1 MPTEREYFEEIRE
14 QTFSK
19 ARLDRLEIIL
29 PSPNQI
35 QLDIDRPW
43 SGEKSRLETY
53 SEVSLIIHNRDKRK
67 RQVLDRLLQEMAP
80 VRWEAWKSNGGN
92 SHVQITFWRTFE
104 PLEKV
109 TLQAILGSDS
119 MRELLNFRR
128 VLCGADDPIAL
139 FCPPGRKLVAL
150 NQTL

>member
-1 MPTEREYFEEIRE
+1 MPSEREYFEEIRD

-19 ARLDRLEIIL
+19 ARQEGLEIVL

-43 SGEKSRLETY
+43 TAEKFYLQTY
-53 SEVSLIIHNRDKRK
+53 SQVSLLIHNRDNRK
-67 RQVLDRLLQEMAP
+67 RQLVDRLIHEWS
-80 VRWEAWKSNGGN
+80 VVKWESWKSNGGN
-92 SHVQITFWRTFE
+92 CHVQITFWRTFE

-109 TLQAILGSDS
+109 ALQSILGSDP

-139 FCPPGRKLVAL
+139 FRPVMVS
-150 NQTL
+150 ND